1 MRCQAEGEHEIE
13 EVVEN
18 LSMKERKMTEMK
30 RWKREIDRIGSL
42 GDVLLEF
49 LPPLRA
55 EVPFSNQPGLRKS
68 PLN

>member
-1 MRCQAEGEHEIE
+1 MRYQAEGEHEIE
-13 EVVEN
+13 D
-18 LSMKERKMTEMK
+18 LSMKGRKMTEMK
-30 RWKREIDRIGSL
+30 TVIDRIGSL

-55 EVPFSNQPGLRKS
+55 EVPFSSQPGLRKS

>member
-1 MRCQAEGEHEIE
+1 MRYQAEGEHEIE
-13 EVVEN
+13 D
-18 LSMKERKMTEMK
+18 LSMKGRKMTEMK

-55 EVPFSNQPGLRKS
+55 EVPFSSQPGLRKS

>member
-13 EVVEN
+13 D
-18 LSMKERKMTEMK
+18 LSMKGRTMTEMK
-30 RWKREIDRIGSL
+30 TVIDRIGSL

-55 EVPFSNQPGLRKS
+55 EVPFSSQPGLRKS

>member
-13 EVVEN
+13 D
-18 LSMKERKMTEMK
+18 LSMKGRKMTEMK
-30 RWKREIDRIGSL
+30 TVIDRIGSL

>member
-13 EVVEN
+13 D
-18 LSMKERKMTEMK
+18 LSMKGRKMTEMK
-30 RWKREIDRIGSL
+30 TVIDRIGSL

-55 EVPFSNQPGLRKS
+55 EVPFSSQPGLRKS

>member
-13 EVVEN
+13 D
-18 LSMKERKMTEMK
+18 LSMKGRKMTEMK
-30 RWKREIDRIGSL
+30 TVIDRIGSL

-55 EVPFSNQPGLRKS
+55 EVPFSNQPGLRKN
-68 PLN
+68 P